1 MKTAFYMLL
10 GSVLAL
16 GACGPVPPP
25 PVTAAAEKPA
35 DPSPAPAAPVSSGP
49 TRTCDAP
56 PDFAKLPGVPAVAE
70 PGAPGWVTQPSCL
83 LTYDVVVGKGA
94 QPKSRLSTVRVHYT
108 GYLLDGTKF
117 DSSVDRG
124 KAFDTRLSQVVPGWT
139 EGLLGMKAGGKR
151 KLVIPAYL
159 GYGNKGQGPI
169 PANATLVFDVELLD
183 VLVE

>member
-1 MKTAFYMLL
+1 MKSAFYMLL
-10 GSVLAL
+10 GSALAL
-16 GACGPVPPP
+16 GGCGPVPPP
-25 PVTAAAEKPA
+25 PVTAAADKPVE
-35 DPSPAPAAPVSSGP
+35 PVQAAPVTSAP
-49 TRTCDAP
+49 ARTCDAP
-56 PDFAKLPGVPAVAE
+56 PDFAKLPGVPTVNE
-70 PGAPGWVTQPSCL
+70 PGSAGWVTQPSCL
-83 LTYDVVVGKGA
+83 RTYDVVVGKGA

>member
-1 MKTAFYMLL
+1 MNRVLYMFL
-10 GSVLAL
+10 GSAIAL
-16 GACGPVPPP
+16 VACGPVPPP
-25 PVTAAAEKPA
+25 VATAAAEKPVE
-35 DPSPAPAAPVSSGP
+35 PAPPAPVTSAP

-56 PDFAKLPGVPAVAE
+56 PDFAKLPGVPTGTE
-70 PGAPGWVTQPSCL
+70 TGATGWVTQPSCL

>member
-1 MKTAFYMLL
+1 MKSAFYMLL
-10 GSVLAL
+10 GTMFAL

-25 PVTAAAEKPA
+25 PVTAEKPVE
-35 DPSPAPAAPVSSGP
+35 PKPPVAPVASGP
-49 TRTCDAP
+49 ARTCDAP
-56 PDFAKLPGVPAVAE
+56 PDFAKLPGVPTGTE
-70 PGAPGWVTQPSCL
+70 TGAGGWVTQPSCL